1 MKGNYSKYR
10 DLTAQGWILMFIIFL
25 AMFVVDLTHSAI
37 LQDFTKWQKD
47 PGSAGLSILII
58 IMAIYALMP
67 MLIKSIQAKWF
78 RRTVIGVTVFFT
90 LFFVAHQITHLLAGD
105 KPFGVMHVLDFS
117 HHVLGVWVIVVATL
131 WLKEDAQKS
140 T

>member
-1 MKGNYSKYR
+1 MKENYSKYR
-10 DLTAQGWILMFIIFL
+10 DLTAHGWTMMFIIFL

-47 PGSAGLSILII
+47 PGSSGLGILII
-58 IMAIYALMP
+58 IMAIYASMP

-78 RRTVIGVTVFFT
+78 RQTVIGVTVFFT

-105 KPFGVMHVLDFS
+105 KPFGVMHILDFS
-117 HHVLGVWVIVVATL
+117 HHVLGVWVVVVATL
-131 WLKEDAQKS
+131 WLREDLQKN